1 MTEMSKRKV
10 CVFGTFHGYQYKV
23 PRPKYLNELRA
34 LIEIHSV
41 DLVAEEATGIPGESY
56 IQSEL
61 SKDEFKTRVSW
72 KNVDMTRE
80 ERAKVSDINPMG
92 LGTLVDF
99 NLYTTREQ
107 VWVARTAEAMKDS
120 ALLICG
126 VAHTFSVA
134 EKFKC
139 AGFDVETHVYFDKL
153 DDPKT

>member
-1 MTEMSKRKV
+1 MTGISKRKV
-10 CVFGTFHGYQYKV
+10 CVFGTHHAYQFQL
-23 PRPKYLNELRA
+23 PRPRYLPHLRD
-34 LIEIHSV
+34 LINLHSV

-80 ERAKVSDINPMG
+80 ERAQLQDLSG
-92 LGTLVDF
+92 GTLYDF
-99 NLYTTREQ
+99 GFYMAREK

-126 VAHTFSVA
+126 LVHTFSVA
-134 EKFKC
+134 AKFELV
-139 AGFDVETHVYFDKL
+139 GFEVETHVYFDRL
-153 DDPKT
+153 DVPKM